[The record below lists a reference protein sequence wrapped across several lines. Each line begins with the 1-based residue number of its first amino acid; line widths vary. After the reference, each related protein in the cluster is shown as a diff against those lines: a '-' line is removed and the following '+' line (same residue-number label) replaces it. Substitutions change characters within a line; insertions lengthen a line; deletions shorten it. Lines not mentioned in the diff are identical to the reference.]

1 MIVATLRMTVRPGE
15 REEFLKTIQSM
26 LGPVRAEPGCVSY
39 DFYQDTED
47 ENSFILVEECKKKTD
62 FDRQFD

>member
-1 MIVATLRMTVRPGE
+1 
-15 REEFLKTIQSM
+15 M

-62 FDRQFD
+62 FDNHVRKKNYRRLIALMVF